1 MQNFIDSFF
10 AFIKNINFIKT
21 FKRFF
26 TALNFVIYFVLLLGL
41 ILSIYNKELS
51 NVLNYQWWTMFLVL
65 EIWFNTVIT
74 RKSEIGE
81 D

>member
-1 MQNFIDSFF
+1 
-10 AFIKNINFIKT
+10 
-21 FKRFF
+21 
-26 TALNFVIYFVLLLGL
+26 VIYFALLLGL